1 MVVGDTEST
10 IAGKSLA
17 IFDWYDTGR
26 IARWNT
32 SRASLEANGCRHRA
46 SACIA
51 LPRWPPWST
60 MSVENTK
67 H

>member
-1 MVVGDTEST
+1 MEVGNNELT

-17 IFDWYDTGR
+17 IFDWYDVGR
-26 IARWNT
+26 IAQWNI
-32 SRASLEANGCRHRA
+32 SQASIEATGCHDQV

-51 LPRWPPWST
+51 LPRWPPWSKIL
-60 MSVENTK
+60 VENTK